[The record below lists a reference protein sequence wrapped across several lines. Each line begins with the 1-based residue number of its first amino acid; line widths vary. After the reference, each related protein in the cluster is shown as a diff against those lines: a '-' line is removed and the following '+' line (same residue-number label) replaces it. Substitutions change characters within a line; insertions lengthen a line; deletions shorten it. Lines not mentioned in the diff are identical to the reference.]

1 MNNPSIRLFYNG
13 QNSFVDVPLTTGTT
27 SNGILMK
34 GVINIEGTV
43 YFIKTGSVNG
53 AGIVNPLQS
62 ISESMAS
69 KIGKL
74 LGVNCIEYSLVK
86 ARCNI
91 DGEGF
96 SEETLV
102 CASKNFLNVGESFVS
117 MYKFL
122 DVNYDS
128 LDLYKHIID
137 KFPDYQTD
145 INNMIVFDYIINNS
159 DRHLNNFGFIVDS
172 DSKEIKRFCSLF
184 DHGLSLYS
192 EIGDYE
198 FKYITEESL
207 FKYNRCQPFTS
218 RHTTQIK
225 KAKYTTVDLNISEHG
240 IDTILSGYK
249 NILSEK
255 RIKSIKNLLIRRI
268 TNARKIPAKR
278 QE

>member
-1 MNNPSIRLFYNG
+1 MENPSIRIFYSG
-13 QNSFVDVPLTTGTT
+13 YSKYLDVPLTTGTT

-34 GVINIEGTV
+34 GVINIEGTI

-74 LGVNCIEYSLVK
+74 LGVDCIDYSLVK
-86 ARCNI
+86 ARCNL

-96 SEETLV
+96 GEQTLV
-102 CASKNFLNVGESFVS
+102 CASRNFLNVGESFVS

-122 DVNYDS
+122 DVNYNT
-128 LDLYKHIID
+128 LDLYQHIID
-137 KFPDYQTD
+137 KFPEYQTD

-172 DSKEIKRFCSLF
+172 DSKQIKRFCSLF

-198 FKYITEESL
+198 FEYIREESL

-218 RHTTQIK
+218 RHNTQIK
-225 KAKYTTVDLNISEHG
+225 KAKYTTLNLNMSEYD
-240 IDTILSGYK
+240 IDMILREYK

-255 RIKSIKNLLIRRI
+255 RIISIKKLLIRRI
-268 TNARKIPAKR
+268 TNARKIPIKR
-278 QE
+278 